1 MSRIVPAVS
10 AFVAVIA
17 ILALTLGLVAA
28 ADAQQLLDCPASQP
42 IVGDLSQP
50 LAAVR
55 YLADD
60 VLEGR
65 LSGSVGERCTAEY
78 IALEFE
84 RIGLSPG
91 GEGGGYLQPV
101 ELQSVVT
108 AHAPAGRGM
117 NVIGVLEGSDPNLRS
132 EAVVL
137 GAHHDHLGHGEIF
150 GSLAGPADGDD
161 DIHNGADDNASGVGA
176 LIAVAEALA
185 ASPPARSVVFV
196 TFSGEEFGLL
206 GSSYY
211 AQNPAIPL
219 DRTVAMLNMDMVG
232 RLEDDPLIV
241 SGTGTAEEWS
251 QILDSFEAS
260 EGIPLA
266 RSPDGFGPSDHTS
279 FYARDVPVLHF
290 FTNVHGE
297 YHRPADHWELI
308 DREGLGR
315 VAVLV
320 EGVLRTVADQPAP
333 LVHIAGAGTPPEEQ
347 TGGYG
352 AYLGTVPDFTPV
364 DFGVLLSGVSVG
376 SPAEEAG
383 LQAGDILIR
392 LGPFEIEDLYVL
404 TEALQTLEPGTEV
417 EATFLRDGQEVTVSV
432 TLRKR
437 GGP

>member
-1 MSRIVPAVS
+1 MLTVS
-10 AFVAVIA
+10 PLVLVIA
-17 ILALTLGLVAA
+17 ILSATPGPVVPAE
-28 ADAQQLLDCPASQP
+28 AQQVLNCPASQP

-60 VLEGR
+60 ALEGR
-65 LSGSVGERCTAEY
+65 LSGSVGERCAAEY

-84 RIGLSPG
+84 RIGLTPG

-101 ELQSVVT
+101 ELESVVN

-150 GSLAGPADGDD
+150 GSLAGPDDGDD

-176 LIAVAEALA
+176 LIAVAEVLA
-185 ASPPARSVVFV
+185 TSPPARSVVFV

-219 DRTVAMLNMDMVG
+219 DRSVAMLNMDMVG
-232 RLEDDPLIV
+232 RLGDNPLIV
-241 SGTGTAEEWS
+241 NGTGTAEEWS
-251 QILDSFEAS
+251 QILDSFEDS

-279 FYARDVPVLHF
+279 FYARDIPVLHF

-297 YHRPADHWELI
+297 YHRPTDHWELI
-308 DREGLGR
+308 DQVGLER
-315 VAVLV
+315 VTSLV
-320 EGVLRTVADQPAP
+320 EGILRIVADQPVP
-333 LVHIAGAGTPPEEQ
+333 LVHIGGAGTPPEEQ

-364 DFGVLLSGVSVG
+364 DFGVLLSGVSGG
-376 SPAEEAG
+376 SPAEEVG
-383 LQAGDILIR
+383 LRAGDILIR
-392 LGPFEIEDLYVL
+392 LGSFEIEDLYVL
-404 TEALQTLEPGTEV
+404 TEALQALEPGTEV
-417 EATFLRDGQEVTVSV
+417 EATFLRDGQEVTVLV
-432 TLRKR
+432 TLRER
-437 GGP
+437 GL

>member
-1 MSRIVPAVS
+1 MRRIVPTVS
-10 AFVAVIA
+10 ALFVVIA
-17 ILALTLGLVAA
+17 ILAATLGVVVPAE
-28 ADAQQLLDCPASQP
+28 AQQLSDCPASQP

-60 VLEGR
+60 ALEGR
-65 LSGSVGERCTAEY
+65 LSGSVGERCAAEY

-108 AHAPAGRGM
+108 AHAPEGRGM

-211 AQNPAIPL
+211 AQNPAAPL

-308 DREGLGR
+308 DREGLER

-320 EGVLRTVADQPAP
+320 EGVLRTVADQQAP

-364 DFGVLLSGVSVG
+364 DFGVLLSGVSGG

-383 LQAGDILIR
+383 LQAGDILIQ

-417 EATFLRDGQEVTVSV
+417 EATFLRDGEEISVSV
-432 TLRKR
+432 TLRER